1 MERLET
7 LKTVGVTGAS
17 GFIGQHLVR
26 FLRENGYRVISF
38 VRQQAFPIHQDE
50 RLYKTNAGEIDPS
63 VFQGV
68 DCLIHLAGKNL
79 SDSRWN
85 HEEKEALR
93 NSRIVT
99 TELISK
105 ALAKMSS
112 PPKVFLCASA
122 IGIYGDRKN
131 ERIDE
136 SSKRGSG
143 FLAQLCDD
151 WESATKSAVRAGI
164 RVVQLRTG
172 IVLAKDGGALSRM
185 LPFFKR
191 GLGSVTGSGEQYM
204 SWISL
209 HDYTRAVLHAM
220 QDASLN
226 GPVNLVSP
234 SPVTNREF
242 CKALAAALHR
252 PLLLFMPSLLV
263 NFVFGEMGNALLLQ
277 GARVY
282 PTKLTNSGF
291 VFHDNELYGTLHTML
306 GDEKHAK
313 RGILGS

>member
-17 GFIGQHLVR
+17 GFIGKHLVR

-38 VRQQAFPIHQDE
+38 VRKQTLPIHQDE
-50 RLYKTNAGEIDPS
+50 RLYSTDAGEIDPL

-79 SDSRWN
+79 SDNRWN

-136 SSKRGSG
+136 SSQRGSG

-151 WESATKSAVRAGI
+151 WESATKAAVRAGI

-172 IVLAKDGGALSRM
+172 IVLAKDGGALLRM
-185 LPFFKR
+185 LPFFKK

-209 HDYTRAVLHAM
+209 HDYMRAVLHAI
-220 QDASLN
+220 QDASLS
-226 GPVNLVSP
+226 GPINLVSP

-242 CKALAAALHR
+242 CKTLAAVLHR

-263 NFVFGEMGNALLLQ
+263 NFVFGEMGDALLLQ

-282 PTKLTNSGF
+282 PTKLTNSAF
-291 VFHDNELYGTLHTML
+291 VFHDCDLYRTLHTML